1 MYTVSGILIKFK
13 NMGLSSN
20 TIIHFTNSKDSLKG
34 ILKDNFKLYYSLEHV
49 FIGGY
54 GPIEFAV
61 PMVSFCDIP
70 LSEVKTHIT
79 KYGAY
84 GIGLTKEWAERQKL
98 NPVLYVEKDSFLS
111 RSYLNIYKEY
121 LIDTRKLI
129 ADLDN
134 KEKSIADIL
143 RYIKNYQNDLTRG
156 GQVYKDYRFSDERE
170 WRYVIDFNEK
180 INFILDKSYYD
191 TDDKKKQANSEI
203 EMYHLEFTPNDIK
216 YVIIQDESEISEFL
230 DFLKTSTGNKYTY
243 NDVERLMTRLITT
256 EQIIGDF

>member
-1 MYTVSGILIKFK
+1 
-13 NMGLSSN
+13 MGLSSN

-34 ILKDNFKLYYSLEHV
+34 ILRDNFKLFYSLEQV
-49 FIGGY
+49 IIGGY

-111 RSYLNIYKEY
+111 RSYLNVYKEY
-121 LIDTRKLI
+121 LIDTGKLLS
-129 ADLDN
+129 DMDN

-143 RYIKNYQNDLTRG
+143 RYIKNYQNDLVRG

-180 INFILDKSYYD
+180 INFILDKYSYD
-191 TDDKKKQANSEI
+191 TDEKRKQANSEI
-203 EMYHLEFTPNDIK
+203 ENYLLEFTPNDIK
-216 YVIIQDESEISEFL
+216 YVIIQDESEIPEFL
-230 DFLKTSTGNKYTY
+230 DVLKTSKGNKYTY